1 MFISPILLLFISLLG
16 TYIVYTFVCGVCMG
30 AYGIEN
36 TKLCIKQAGMTIKW
50 RAVTLEKYRN
60 PE

>member
-1 MFISPILLLFISLLG
+1 
-16 TYIVYTFVCGVCMG
+16 MG

-60 PE
+60 PEQTAHEKVVNPTDIFGIIWQIV